1 MNLLSNMFDRKES
14 RYWGYRGIQ
23 ANIMMTGLDFAV
35 GSTFPKEEEPDENIV
50 FRKKAV
56 SVEE

>member
-50 FRKKAV
+50 F
-56 SVEE
+56 